1 MPANTK
7 QIGGEHY
14 RSEIQH
20 WDYVLAN
27 NLDYFQGQITKYVSR
42 WKNKNGI
49 EDLKKAQHFLEKY
62 IEEVSKPIC
71 TCGAMEDPTAFMHIP
86 GCDIQKERDKHSEMQ
101 RELNFDTGEPTSAY
115 TNQA

>member
-71 TCGAMEDPTAFMHIP
+71 TCGAREDPTAFMHIP

-115 TNQA
+115 TNQD